1 MRGAGM
7 KLSKLK
13 LILSER
19 LCGTYRLTG
28 RILNFD
34 EDGSPYLRLRLSDCD
49 GDHEV
54 LAPLKILNMPEK
66 LQHLDLITVYGT
78 AHYSSAGKVMLLSR
92 VQRATG
98 DDLAKLPVLQTLP
111 RVSCPRPDL
120 LDRLTQT
127 VRAMHS
133 EALQVFV
140 SRILE
145 RDERLEVFLRAP
157 ASKRYHHNEPSGLL
171 EHSLDVA
178 HAVVLM
184 CRHNQPD
191 MPRFMREAG
200 YVAGLFHDIGKIY
213 AFDIHGKPTAT
224 GTLYDHTDLTLEA
237 CALGLKHLDVVE
249 PDMAQLLRHIWTCAS
264 PGSRYGMQPVTPLAR
279 YVRDADAHSA
289 MVSNHAKVFGTR
301 AHGFGKLGNNRY
313 WLPRLHAAGD
323 QQRLVVN

>member
-1 MRGAGM
+1 M
-7 KLSKLK
+7 KFSKLK
-13 LILSER
+13 LVSGER
-19 LCGTYRLTG
+19 LHGTFRLTG
-28 RILNFD
+28 RILNYD
-34 EDGSPYLRLRLSDCD
+34 EDGTPYLRLRLSDCD

-54 LAPLKILNMPEK
+54 LALPGRLNIPEK
-66 LQHLDLITVYGT
+66 LQHLELVT
-78 AHYSSAGKVMLLSR
+78 ACGAVHYSSAGKFLVLSR
-92 VQRATG
+92 LQRATQE
-98 DDLAKLPVLQTLP
+98 DLAKLPVLQTLP

-127 VRAMHS
+127 VRAIHS

-140 SRILE
+140 SRVLE

-157 ASKRYHHNEPSGLL
+157 ASKRYHHNAAGGLL

-191 MPRFMREAG
+191 MSRFMREAG

-224 GTLYDHTDLTLEA
+224 GTLYDHADLTLEA
-237 CALGLKHLDVVE
+237 CAPGLKHLDAVE

-264 PGSRYGMQPVTPLAR
+264 PGSRYGVQPVTPLAR

-289 MVSNHAKVFGTR
+289 MVSNQNKAFGAR
-301 AHGFGKLGNNRY
+301 VQGFGRVGNNRY
-313 WLPRLHAAGD
+313 WLPYLNAIEG
-323 QQRLVVN
+323 QQRLVAN